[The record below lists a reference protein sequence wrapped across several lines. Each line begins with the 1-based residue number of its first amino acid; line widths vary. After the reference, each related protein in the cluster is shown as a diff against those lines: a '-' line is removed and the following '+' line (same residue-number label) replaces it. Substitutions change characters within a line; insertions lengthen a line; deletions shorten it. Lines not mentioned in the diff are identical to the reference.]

1 MSSACCDDDEDMEVT
16 PVSGWG
22 ASLYS
27 CTHKYIADKVPMW
40 EIPARARPARFHMR
54 RGAVD
59 LMLHFRS
66 QLVTGIVPFY
76 LEHRVMLNI

>member
-1 MSSACCDDDEDMEVT
+1 MYRRQGSDVGNPCSRA
-16 PVSGWG
+16 
-22 ASLYS
+22 
-27 CTHKYIADKVPMW
+27 
-40 EIPARARPARFHMR
+40 ARPFSHAE